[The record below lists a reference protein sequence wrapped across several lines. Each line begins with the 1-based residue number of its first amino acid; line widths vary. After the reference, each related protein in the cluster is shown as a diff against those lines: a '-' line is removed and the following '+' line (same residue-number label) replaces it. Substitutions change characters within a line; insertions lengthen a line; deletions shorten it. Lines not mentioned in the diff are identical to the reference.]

1 MVSIDEQ
8 VTRRLQAFR
17 EFHTD
22 LERYAFLRD
31 LQDTNETLYYAL
43 LGQNVE
49 ELLPIVYTPTVGAG
63 CKSFSRLFRK
73 PRGLFLSIPH
83 RDQIRQILANPLF
96 DKTEVIVVT
105 DGERILGLGD
115 QGAGGMGIPIGKLA
129 IYTACGG
136 IDPATALPILLDV
149 GTDNEDN
156 LNDPLYIGWRHKRV
170 RGEEYDSF
178 IEEFIGAV
186 AERWPHVMM
195 QWEDFAKHNATR
207 LLDRY
212 RDRICS
218 FNDDIQGT
226 AAVAT
231 GALLAAINVTG
242 VPLKDQRIAILGGG
256 SAGCGIANLVMN
268 AMTDAGIA
276 AEEAARRFYLVDKD
290 GLLVEG
296 MSDIAPFQKP
306 FLQPRAALAGWNTGN
321 PNRITLLDVIYNAK
335 PTALIGVS
343 AQAGA
348 FTETVVRAMAK
359 HNKRPIIFPLSN
371 PITCAEATPADIE
384 RWSDSRAVIGAG
396 SPFPPIK
403 RNGQPFQR
411 RPDQQFLHLPRR
423 RLRRHRDACH
433 PHLRRHV
440 HGRGQIARRDV
451 AGARQSER
459 QSAAALSPHCARSPS
474 RSPLRSANTR
484 MPRASPRAS
493 RRPTSKPPC
502 AKKCGRRAII
512 LTCAKARTIKCAGSY
527 CWLCFVPPPP
537 PSRRT
542 FAGWKSAPPKSR
554 WSGAPAACRP
564 TPNSCSRRSPN
575 IRARRK
581 ANSRMLRAILTRRRP
596 KSRR

>member
-1 MVSIDEQ
+1 MPGFFVLLSYTREQDQTYTLPAELFGYRLLADPRLNKGTAFTNEERTAFGLHGLLPPTVGSMDGQ

-43 LGQNVE
+43 LGRHVE

-63 CKSFSRLFRK
+63 CRSFSRLFRK

-96 DKTEVIVVT
+96 DKTEVVVVT

-136 IDPATALPILLDV
+136 IDPSTALPILLDV

-178 IEEFIGAV
+178 IDEFVSALS
-186 AERWPHVMM
+186 ERWPHVML
-195 QWEDFAKHNATR
+195 QWEDFAKSNATR
-207 LLDRY
+207 ILDRY
-212 RDRICS
+212 RNKVCS

-242 VPLKDQRIAILGGG
+242 VPMQEQRIAILGGG
-256 SAGCGIANLVMN
+256 SAGCGIASLLMS
-268 AMTDAGIA
+268 AMVDAGLDA
-276 AEEAARRFYLVDKD
+276 KDAARRFYLVDKD

-296 MSDIAPFQKP
+296 MADIAPFQKP
-306 FLQPRAALAGWNTGN
+306 FLQPRAALASWNTGN
-321 PNRITLLDVIYNAK
+321 PNRISLLDVIYNAK

-343 AQAGA
+343 AQTGA
-348 FTETVVRAMAK
+348 FTESVVRAMAK

-371 PITCAEATPADIE
+371 PSSCAEAMPADIE
-384 RWSDSRAVIGAG
+384 RWSEGRAIIGAG
-396 SPFPPIK
+396 SPFPPIT
-403 RNGQPFQR
+403 RNGKPFSV
-411 RPDQQFLHLPRR
+411 DQSNNSYIFPGVGLGAIATHAKRITDKMFMAAAKALAEMSPARTNPEANLLPRVTELREVAIAVAIAVGRQAHAEGLTSGVDADGIEDAVRAKMWTPRYLPYR
-423 RLRRHRDACH
+423 R
-433 PHLRRHV
+433 
-440 HGRGQIARRDV
+440 
-451 AGARQSER
+451 AGA
-459 QSAAALSPHCARSPS
+459 
-474 RSPLRSANTR
+474 NT
-484 MPRASPRAS
+484 
-493 RRPTSKPPC
+493 
-502 AKKCGRRAII
+502 
-512 LTCAKARTIKCAGSY
+512 
-527 CWLCFVPPPP
+527 
-537 PSRRT
+537 
-542 FAGWKSAPPKSR
+542 
-554 WSGAPAACRP
+554 
-564 TPNSCSRRSPN
+564 
-575 IRARRK
+575 
-581 ANSRMLRAILTRRRP
+581 
-596 KSRR
+596 